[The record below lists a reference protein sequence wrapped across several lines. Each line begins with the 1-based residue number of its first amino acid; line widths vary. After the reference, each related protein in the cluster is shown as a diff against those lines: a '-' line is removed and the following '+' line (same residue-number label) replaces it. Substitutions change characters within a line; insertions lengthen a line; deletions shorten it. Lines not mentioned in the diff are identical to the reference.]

1 MRRDEL
7 LEMVSE
13 EGDGSSDFHDG
24 YNGWLS
30 WRIEG
35 NKLTINFEDADHTKH
50 EASWNL
56 EPYEVYR

>member
-1 MRRDEL
+1 MRRDQL
-7 LEMVSE
+7 LEMVHD
-13 EGDGSSDFHDG
+13 EGDSNDFHDG
-24 YNGWLS
+24 LNGWLG

-35 NKLTINFEDADHTKH
+35 NKLTVRFEDADHTKH